1 MELTDHQ
8 LHLSQLLQQR
18 AELDASIANNREL
31 LWKVQGAVEY
41 LTTIG
46 VTLPAPE
53 ESAEES
59 VEEVTEVT
67 VEE

>member
-18 AELDASIANNREL
+18 AELDASISNNREL
-31 LWKVQGAVEY
+31 LWKVQGAIEY
-41 LTTIG
+41 LSTIG

-53 ESAEES
+53 ESEEETAEVS
-59 VEEVTEVT
+59 VEE
-67 VEE
+67 

>member
-8 LHLSQLLQQR
+8 LHLTQLLQQR
-18 AELDASIANNREL
+18 AELDASISNNREL
-31 LWKVQGAVEY
+31 LWKVQGAIEY

-53 ESAEES
+53 EPVEETTEVS
-59 VEEVTEVT
+59 VEE
-67 VEE
+67 